1 MTDSDKLT
9 QAHETKK
16 KDAHP
21 ATVRPLCPGGLRVS
35 WPHRPFSRC
44 LLGIWT
50 WQMRLFA
57 CQRLT
62 HRSPFRTRL
71 RWPSL
76 WCWTTASAIFCVAS
90 ALQCGWP
97 SWMTSGLHPAVPHLS
112 ALASR
117 FTLHQFAVQ
126 HLLCP
131 LFVFRLLSPVTDS
144 DKLIKAHETKKTPCA
159 VCGVDSTCQ
168 CSVKIQAYPS
178 MQDRSSSNLHSAA
191 QWTVEVTQSCICR
204 KGGNKAADQQE
215 LNESESPNQAVMT
228 PFGV

>member
-1 MTDSDKLT
+1 M
-9 QAHETKK
+9 
-16 KDAHP
+16 DAHP
-21 ATVRPLCPGGLRVS
+21 ATVRPLYPGGLLVS
-35 WPHRPFSRC
+35 LPHRPFSRC

-76 WCWTTASAIFCVAS
+76 WCWTTASGIFCVAS

-97 SWMTSGLHPAVPHLS
+97 SWMTSGLRPAVPHLS

-144 DKLIKAHETKKTPCA
+144 DKLIKAHETKNLTCRARREGA
-159 VCGVDSTCQ
+159 VPPDVCLGSPSRRT
-168 CSVKIQAYPS
+168 KHLRGRAPS
-178 MQDRSSSNLHSAA
+178 MVTRRCLLLRFIIVPGCLQRAA
-191 QWTVEVTQSCICR
+191 
-204 KGGNKAADQQE
+204 G
-215 LNESESPNQAVMT
+215 
-228 PFGV
+228 

>member
-1 MTDSDKLT
+1 MYKQTLVV
-9 QAHETKK
+9 
-16 KDAHP
+16 DAHP
-21 ATVRPLCPGGLRVS
+21 AIVRPLCPGGLLVS
-35 WPHRPFSRC
+35 LPHRPFSRC

-50 WQMRLFA
+50 WQRRLFA
-57 CQRLT
+57 CRRLT

-97 SWMTSGLHPAVPHLS
+97 SWMTSGLRPAVPHLS

-131 LFVFRLLSPVTDS
+131 LFVFRLFSPVTDS
-144 DKLIKAHETKKTPCA
+144 DKLIKAHETKKTFFNPY
-159 VCGVDSTCQ
+159 GVPALQ
-168 CSVKIQAYPS
+168 P
-178 MQDRSSSNLHSAA
+178 
-191 QWTVEVTQSCICR
+191 EV
-204 KGGNKAADQQE
+204 
-215 LNESESPNQAVMT
+215 
-228 PFGV
+228 